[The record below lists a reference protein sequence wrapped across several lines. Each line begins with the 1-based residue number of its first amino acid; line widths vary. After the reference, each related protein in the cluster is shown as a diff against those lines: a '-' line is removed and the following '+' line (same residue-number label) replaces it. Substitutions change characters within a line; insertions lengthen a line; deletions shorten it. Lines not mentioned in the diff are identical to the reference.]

1 MAESTSRRAALPL
14 ELDRIQSS
22 RSAVGE
28 TRLRLSGRWLGS
40 DRERPDEEGLLVVHV
55 EGRRHRFAPDRDC
68 GPDPDADPGRWSA
81 SFTVPSWAEPRQ
93 DGQAALWLGSAVIPV
108 PPLHGTVAGGRADED
123 GLASRVDTPEPPP
136 PPPAAAPPPPPAA
149 APPRPPAA
157 ASPPPPAAAP
167 PTVAPAPVASAP
179 AEPTDAPRA
188 GPLAELLVKDT
199 IAALHAE
206 LEQRT
211 AEAARLRG
219 ALAAAHS
226 ELDARSV
233 RQSQLEAVLDELR
246 GELERLGAGV
256 ASQRRELD
264 RQSAEAAS
272 LRERLAAA
280 EAAAE
285 LRTSETV
292 ALRTELAAANVSREA
307 ATGEAA
313 GLRAELE
320 RVGSELAITHE
331 RVETESGDLGE
342 ASRLLADAKAL
353 TAELGGERPR

>member
-1 MAESTSRRAALPL
+1 MAESTSTRVPLPL
-14 ELDRIQSS
+14 EVDRIQSS

-40 DRERPDEEGLLVVHV
+40 EREASDDEGLLVVHV
-55 EGRRHRFAPDRDC
+55 EGRRHRFAPDRDA
-68 GPDPDADPGRWSA
+68 GPDPDAEPGRWSA

-93 DGQAALWLGSAVIPV
+93 DGQAALWLGSSVIPV
-108 PPLHGTVAGGRADED
+108 PPLHGTANMRVEDERSSAPAAAPEPPLQPPVSD
-123 GLASRVDTPEPPP
+123 APPQPRVPEPPP
-136 PPPAAAPPPPPAA
+136 PL
-149 APPRPPAA
+149 APPR
-157 ASPPPPAAAP
+157 
-167 PTVAPAPVASAP
+167 
-179 AEPTDAPRA
+179 AEPTEAPRA
-188 GPLAELLVKDT
+188 GPLADMLVKDT
-199 IAALHAE
+199 VAALHTE

-219 ALAAAHS
+219 ALAAAQS
-226 ELDARSV
+226 ELEARGA
-233 RQSQLEAVLDELR
+233 RHSQLEAILDELR
-246 GELERLGAGV
+246 GELERLGAAV
-256 ASQRRELD
+256 ASQRRELEL
-264 RQSAEAAS
+264 QSANAAS

-285 LRTSETV
+285 LRAAESI

-313 GLRAELE
+313 GLRAELD

-331 RVETESGDLGE
+331 RVESETGDLGE

-353 TAELGGERPR
+353 ATELGAERGR